1 MDIIWK
7 FVAFGI
13 IISIIISTVF
23 GIYSKSTASP
33 YTRTLFG
40 VSSSDLIFGLMVLV
54 IVSTYLRN
62 IFFCSSVRLSYFRW
76 AFVT

>member
-13 IISIIISTVF
+13 VISLIISTVF

-40 VSSSDLIFGLMVLV
+40 VSSSDLILV
-54 IVSTYLRN
+54 
-62 IFFCSSVRLSYFRW
+62 
-76 AFVT
+76 